1 LKGGEHSLAFTKKEK
16 QDIVVEY
23 ENWLKGCQAV
33 FVVAYDKMTMKVIS
47 ELRNDARLTGSELHV
62 VKNTLMDIAVK
73 NAGLENKGFFDGSSL
88 VGFAHQDAAS
98 LAKALQK
105 ASKSGEVFK
114 IKGGY
119 LDGKALDKAQV
130 IALADLPPMP
140 VMRARLLG
148 LFSAPA
154 SKLVRTLAE
163 PARSMAAVLKAH
175 SEKPAPVAG

>member
-1 LKGGEHSLAFTKKEK
+1 LAFTKKEK
-16 QDIVVEY
+16 LNLVAEY

-33 FVVAYDKMTMKVIS
+33 FVVAYDKMTMKTIS
-47 ELRNDARLTGSELHV
+47 ALRNDARQTGSELHV
-62 VKNTLMDIAVK
+62 VKNTLMDIAIK

-88 VGFAHQDAAS
+88 VGFAHQDAAA

-105 ASKSGEVFK
+105 ASKTGEVFK

-119 LDGKALDKAQV
+119 LDGKALGAAQV
-130 IALADLPPMP
+130 VALADLPPMP
-140 VMRARLLG
+140 LMRAILLG
-148 LFSAPA
+148 MLSTPA

-163 PARSMAAVLKAH
+163 PARQMAAVLKAH